1 MPAWHESKLRVRF
14 EETDTMG
21 VVYYAKFL
29 VWMEVGRINL
39 LRDVGW
45 VYADWLE
52 RGLRI
57 PVVEAHAEYKA
68 SARFDDEILVATKVG
83 RVTTRSVRFESEIFK
98 LPERELLCVGHTVH
112 ALVDGS
118 GRAVPFPEDV
128 RRMLTEG

>member
-45 VYADWLE
+45 VYADWLR

-57 PVVEAHAEYKA
+57 PVVQAHAEYKA
-68 SARFDDEILVATKVG
+68 SARFDDEILVRTKVG
-83 RVTTRSVRFESEIFK
+83 NLTSRSVRFDTEIFK
-98 LPERELLCVGHTVH
+98 LPEMTLLCVGHTVH
-112 ALVDGS
+112 ALVDDS
-118 GRAVPFPEDV
+118 GKAVPFPDDV
-128 RRMLTEG
+128 RQMLTRG